1 MGTIAQ
7 FEEEEWS
14 ISLTELG
21 WLAIAIGTP
30 VARCPPHRPGR
41 ALILGQFHREPANS
55 TSGSI
60 AERAGRG

>member
-21 WLAIAIGTP
+21 QLAMAVGATP
-30 VARCPPHRPGR
+30 PAQTRTGR
-41 ALILGQFHREPANS
+41 SF
-55 TSGSI
+55 
-60 AERAGRG
+60 